1 MRSINANQSGRNV
14 RTASSVWKFKLGS
27 LVFLIGLDMLHKKDF
42 GPRLVPVRVNL
53 SHVVINKTIWYI
65 RADQQQGN
73 HMLQGDDRVIWGNL
87 FKVLVVLI
95 IVMLAL
101 IVLAN
106 VLA

>member
-1 MRSINANQSGRNV
+1 
-14 RTASSVWKFKLGS
+14 
-27 LVFLIGLDMLHKKDF
+27 
-42 GPRLVPVRVNL
+42 
-53 SHVVINKTIWYI
+53 
-65 RADQQQGN
+65 
-73 HMLQGDDRVIWGNL
+73 MLQGDDRVIWGNL